1 MAEYCK
7 ACYGRMAYCRACKTY
22 HCDCSWND
30 RHQHKAVLSHGRN
43 GPYMASSSKTGL
55 GMLVASAASSL
66 GTTKKSA
73 RGIIGRVVSCLEGV
87 LADNIGTDGFSVK
100 LGKFG
105 KLTVRHRPPSVRRI
119 PLTGEKRLTC
129 GRRKVRFTA
138 LGRLRSIE
146 KVPLPASPTIAS
158 TGGPQDEADV
168 QR

>member
-1 MAEYCK
+1 MEAV
-7 ACYGRMAYCRACKTY
+7 G
-22 HCDCSWND
+22 
-30 RHQHKAVLSHGRN
+30 AVLSHGRN
-43 GPYMASSSKTGL
+43 GPQMAISSKTGL
-55 GMLVASAASSL
+55 GMLVGRVAESL

-73 RGIIGRVVSCLEGV
+73 RGIVGRVISCLEGI

-105 KLTVRHRPPSVRRI
+105 KLTVRHRPASVRRI

-146 KVPLPASPTIAS
+146 RVPLPANPTIAS
-158 TGGPQDEADV
+158 TGGPQK
-168 QR
+168 